1 MSMRAVRSGCMTA
14 LANRVAFELLLRC
27 SLQRSMLAGI
37 AVITAGLAVA
47 LIHFGAD
54 VGGAVGA
61 NQSGFLSSFAQVVS
75 GPEGPRAILHCEYDD
90 AA

>member
-1 MSMRAVRSGCMTA
+1 MRAVRCGCMTA
-14 LANRVAFELLLRC
+14 LTNRAALELLLRC
-27 SLQRSMLAGI
+27 SVRRSMLAGL
-37 AVITAGLAVA
+37 AVISAGIAVA

-54 VGGAVGA
+54 VGGAMGA
-61 NQSGFLSSFAQVVS
+61 NQSGLLSTFAQVLP